1 MLHTLTNDNAQ
12 GEYYLTDV
20 LSKLNGMG
28 KKVGAAVTADNA
40 MVMGVNSRRQLAE
53 TEAELRERVLG
64 RLMDSG
70 VTVMDPAS
78 TFVGEDVKVG
88 NDTVIYPYTWLE
100 GATEIGSDCVIGPSV
115 RLTNVKVGDEVEMQF
130 TYGHDCVVKNKVV
143 MGPYVHLR
151 PDTVLEE
158 KVKIGNFIEV
168 KNSHVGHRRQ
178 RYRQRRKHR
187 LRLHYG

>member
-1 MLHTLTNDNAQ
+1 
-12 GEYYLTDV
+12 
-20 LSKLNGMG
+20 
-28 KKVGAAVTADNA
+28 

-53 TEAELRERVLG
+53 AEAELRERVLG
-64 RLMDSG
+64 KLMDSG

-130 TYGHDCVVKNKVV
+130 TYGHDCIVKTKLLWGL
-143 MGPYVHLR
+143 MYTCAPIPCWKKKLKSA
-151 PDTVLEE
+151 TSSKL
-158 KVKIGNFIEV
+158 KIPTSATAPSCRTFPTSATAI
-168 KNSHVGHRRQ
+168 SAAA
-178 RYRQRRKHR
+178 
-187 LRLHYG
+187 